1 MPTIHS
7 FVFAFVLPKEQ
18 QQRSS
23 VSTVLVNDDSVAAVS
38 PTINQL
44 IQSSVA
50 ESIGALTDNLTHVIE
65 DRRAVSLGG
74 FRRRTVSNKPLKERV
89 QKVAPVRERE
99 TNSSTLNRVVQVLD
113 RFDEASDA
121 LKAKSYG
128 KVKAAFDAGSFSSAS
143 GQSNRRALRSA
154 LGLVLR

>member
-1 MPTIHS
+1 M
-7 FVFAFVLPKEQ
+7 PKEQ

-23 VSTVLVNDDSVAAVS
+23 VSTVPVNDDSVAAVS

-50 ESIGALTDNLTHVIE
+50 ESIVALTDNLTQVIE
-65 DRRAVSLGG
+65 DRRAVSPGG
-74 FRRRTVSNKPLKERV
+74 FRRTTVSNKPLKERV
-89 QKVAPVRERE
+89 EKVAPVREKE

-128 KVKAAFDAGSFSSAS
+128 KVKVAFDAGSFSSAS
-143 GQSNRRALRSA
+143 GQPNRRALRSA
-154 LGLVLR
+154 LSFGPCFKISSFLYSTR